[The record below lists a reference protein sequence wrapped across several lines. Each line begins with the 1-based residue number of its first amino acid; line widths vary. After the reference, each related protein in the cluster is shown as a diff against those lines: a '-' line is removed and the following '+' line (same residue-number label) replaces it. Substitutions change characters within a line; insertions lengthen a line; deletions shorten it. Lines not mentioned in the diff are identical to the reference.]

1 VRGAQACGARRRSR
15 LRDFGLARFVVG
27 AVPAPSGAARYG
39 PRVDH
44 VRLPDPH
51 LAVAG
56 RRVACSTRLA
66 YGGAYQLTIWTIVPE
81 LAAELHSSY
90 LGHPDGT
97 TAIAHLQ
104 LRPGEPPVTL
114 AGERGGAE
122 LPVREG
128 RRLCLY
134 DHLAVLRELVSD
146 ATGLAATVEVADQAL
161 ELVDVA

>member
-1 VRGAQACGARRRSR
+1 VHGAQAYGARHRSR
-15 LRDFGLARFVVG
+15 LGDFGLARPVVSG
-27 AVPAPSGAARYG
+27 VSSPSGAARYG

-44 VRLPDPH
+44 VRLPDPR

-56 RRVACSTRLA
+56 RRLGCSTRLA
-66 YGGAYQLTIWTIVPE
+66 YGGAYQLTIWSIVPE
-81 LAAELHSSY
+81 LAAELYSSY
-90 LGHPDGT
+90 LGHPDGD

-114 AGERGGAE
+114 AGERRGAE

-134 DHLAVLRELVSD
+134 DHLTVLRELV
-146 ATGLAATVEVADQAL
+146 AETTGLAATVEVVDQAL

>member
-1 VRGAQACGARRRSR
+1 
-15 LRDFGLARFVVG
+15 
-27 AVPAPSGAARYG
+27 
-39 PRVDH
+39 VDH
-44 VRLPDPH
+44 VRLPDPR
-51 LAVAG
+51 LVVAG
-56 RRVACSTRLA
+56 RTVNCRTRLA

-90 LGHPDGT
+90 LGHPDGD

-114 AGERGGAE
+114 ASERSGAE
-122 LPVREG
+122 LPVRQG

-134 DHLAVLRELVSD
+134 DHLAELRELVTD
-146 ATGLAATVEVADQAL
+146 ATGLAASVEVAEQTL

>member
-1 VRGAQACGARRRSR
+1 VPLPLRPAR
-15 LRDFGLARFVVG
+15 
-27 AVPAPSGAARYG
+27 RYG

-51 LAVAG
+51 LAG

-81 LAAELHSSY
+81 LAAEIHSSY
-90 LGHPDGT
+90 LGHPDGN
-97 TAIAHLQ
+97 TAIAHLR
-104 LRPGEPPVTL
+104 LRPAEPPVIL
-114 AGERGGAE
+114 VGERGGAE

-134 DHLAVLRELVSD
+134 DHLAALRELASD
-146 ATGLAATVEVADQAL
+146 ATGLAATVEVADQTL

>member
-1 VRGAQACGARRRSR
+1 MGRKPTARRHRSR
-15 LRDFGLARFVVG
+15 LRDSAWRPVVG
-27 AVPAPSGAARYG
+27 GVPAPSGAARYG
-39 PRVDH
+39 PCVDH

-81 LAAELHSSY
+81 LAAELHSSF

-104 LRPGEPPVTL
+104 LRRGQPPVTL

-134 DHLAVLRELVSD
+134 DHLAVLRELVAD

>member
-1 VRGAQACGARRRSR
+1 MGRKPTARRHRSR
-15 LRDFGLARFVVG
+15 LRDSGLARLVVG

-39 PRVDH
+39 PPVDH

-56 RRVACSTRLA
+56 RRVGCSTRLA

-114 AGERGGAE
+114 AGQRGGAE

-134 DHLAVLRELVSD
+134 DHLAALRELVSD

>member
-1 VRGAQACGARRRSR
+1 
-15 LRDFGLARFVVG
+15 
-27 AVPAPSGAARYG
+27 
-39 PRVDH
+39 VDH

-56 RRVACSTRLA
+56 RPVGCSTRLA

-81 LAAELHSSY
+81 LVAELHSSY

-104 LRPGEPPVTL
+104 LRPREPPVTL
-114 AGERGGAE
+114 AGEQGGAE

-134 DHLAVLRELVSD
+134 DHLTVLRQLV
-146 ATGLAATVEVADQAL
+146 AETTGLAATVEVADQTL